1 VNENKRWTTLEKC
14 WFWFTG
20 GKPAD
25 SLARRPRPRLC
36 EKCGGTDAVCECEP
50 VVGISARD
58 RYGLDFQG
66 IER

>member
-1 VNENKRWTTLEKC
+1 LNANRRWRKWERF

-20 GKPAD
+20 VTPAD

-36 EKCGGTDAVCECEP
+36 EKCGGTDAVCECDGDGEL
-50 VVGISARD
+50 SEKD

-66 IER
+66 MER